1 MNFQQQA
8 TEDVEFVRAFQRG
21 ETRAFD
27 KLVARYQRQVANL
40 IYLSLGD
47 KNSIEDLTQEVFL
60 RVYRALPRF
69 QFDASFFSWIYR
81 ITKNLCIDEIRKR
94 KIKKVFSLDFLI
106 EGMESR
112 ELNVTTGETP
122 SDEFLSGEK
131 KQTILQ
137 ALQKIKF
144 EHREILLLREY
155 QDFSYEEIAE
165 TLKISLQ
172 AVKSRLFRAR
182 EELRTHLQPYFKE
195 RT

>member
-8 TEDVEFVRAFQRG
+8 EEDIQFIRAFQNGDR
-21 ETRAFD
+21 RAFD
-27 KLVARYQRQVANL
+27 TLVQRHQRQVANL

-47 KNSIEDLTQEVFL
+47 RNDVEDLTQEVFV

-69 QFDASFFSWIYR
+69 QFDATFFSWLYR

-94 KIKKVFSLDFLI
+94 KIKKIFSLDFLI
-106 EGMESR
+106 EGAESPA
-112 ELNVTTGETP
+112 LNSP
-122 SDEFLSGEK
+122 SGDNPSESLLGDEK
-131 KQTILQ
+131 KRIIRS
-137 ALQKIKF
+137 ALQKISF

-155 QDFSYEEIAE
+155 EDLTYEEIAK

-172 AVKSRLFRAR
+172 AVKSRIFRAR

-195 RT
+195 RL